1 MGSWSLSRKILI
13 GIMALF
19 ILSLLRLTDLL
30 TPYVVLAPVDIF
42 PGLELWR
49 LVSYPLA
56 TGFLGLI
63 VGSIV
68 FSTPAEELEQMLGTR
83 QFGMLLLLVLVT
95 AGVIHTALFFGTG
108 LPMAGISNIAL
119 FVLVGFV
126 YLFPHSDVRILFFS
140 VRSLYVLAALI
151 ALVLVS
157 TIYSSVAGGT
167 TLLSFFSIGGFGL
180 LLGAAYFHLRFQKY
194 PFLLRPI
201 RSMERMAGKGKP
213 VPIAHKPV
221 AAPRRASVSQPVRVR
236 IPFQK
241 AQGRD
246 LSDEERLN
254 VILDKI
260 NEKSYGSLTDDEK
273 RFLSEYS
280 GRL

>member
-19 ILSLLRLTDLL
+19 ILSLLGMTGLFA
-30 TPYVVLAPVDIF
+30 PYVILSPVAVF

-56 TGFLGLI
+56 TGFLGLL
-63 VGSIV
+63 VGSIA

-95 AGVIHTALFFGTG
+95 AGVIHTALFFGTS
-108 LPMAGISNIAL
+108 LPMAGIVNIAL

-140 VRSLYVLAALI
+140 VRSLYVLAALVG
-151 ALVLVS
+151 LVVLL
-157 TIYSSVAGGT
+157 TIYEVINGVTA
-167 TLLSFFSIGGFGL
+167 LDFFSMGGFGI

-201 RSMERMAGKGKP
+201 RSMERMAGKGRP
-213 VPIAHKPV
+213 VPVAQKPIPS
-221 AAPRRASVSQPVRVR
+221 PRRASVSQPVRVR

-241 AQGRD
+241 AQGREM
-246 LSDEERLN
+246 SDEERLN

-260 NEKSYGSLTDDEK
+260 NEKSYNSLTDDEK